1 MRNKAVRIGAE
12 SPELLRMNWRRLLTI
27 GAVAVAA
34 LGSAVWILLQRNAAL
49 PMVSPTTV
57 ASDYFNR
64 WEQPADWP
72 LGLVVADSVGCVLTA
87 FVHSEDSTAVLHS
100 TAEPLSLPTGWSSQ
114 PWNGGW
120 LLGSSV
126 EQWEEQ
132 PGTMA
137 AHWQPRAGGRN
148 VLKLLPDGTV
158 ESSFQRKGTSR
169 YQGRWVTQ
177 SFDDSRTPVGV
188 LPGAWAVWFDRIS
201 ALRSEVDAVAVGA
214 YPTLELGLDSLGWLI
229 GSVWLECEAHGRIVR
244 AFGGVDSLAAVQQ
257 GGEWASGVW
266 YVPAREADAV
276 WALLPDFPHGLP
288 ETAAPFDFARRNRS
302 EFRTGQAIDD
312 GRIVWKVE
320 GREGP
325 ESRERADSL
334 TPQSGLVQSVDRN
347 ASLLGTARNHRTGN
361 RMNVELEAG
370 KVVAR
375 EGERIVWNVAVAADA
390 RPQVWEVDLYRNG
403 KYQVAIGVGKRFHL
417 IDVLGR
423 EVEGFPKRWSDG
435 FSAFAVLDYDKN
447 RQYRFLLAA
456 PNGQVFNFRKEGERT
471 PGWKFK
477 PRSGRYIV
485 NLAHLRI
492 GPKDYI
498 FASQD
503 DGTVR
508 ILGRTGED
516 RYESPLRV
524 PVGQSLA
531 FRLGKDL
538 PSSTVLFVDEEGWV
552 QERTVATNE
561 AVGMSQMSRGT
572 SVRVEDRTGDGIPE
586 VVVTT
591 PEGEE
596 IWDARNQRLAI

>member
-1 MRNKAVRIGAE
+1 
-12 SPELLRMNWRRLLTI
+12 
-27 GAVAVAA
+27 
-34 LGSAVWILLQRNAAL
+34 
-49 PMVSPTTV
+49 
-57 ASDYFNR
+57 
-64 WEQPADWP
+64 
-72 LGLVVADSVGCVLTA
+72 
-87 FVHSEDSTAVLHS
+87 
-100 TAEPLSLPTGWSSQ
+100 
-114 PWNGGW
+114 
-120 LLGSSV
+120 
-126 EQWEEQ
+126 
-132 PGTMA
+132 
-137 AHWQPRAGGRN
+137 
-148 VLKLLPDGTV
+148 
-158 ESSFQRKGTSR
+158 
-169 YQGRWVTQ
+169 
-177 SFDDSRTPVGV
+177 
-188 LPGAWAVWFDRIS
+188 
-201 ALRSEVDAVAVGA
+201 
-214 YPTLELGLDSLGWLI
+214 
-229 GSVWLECEAHGRIVR
+229 
-244 AFGGVDSLAAVQQ
+244 
-257 GGEWASGVW
+257 
-266 YVPAREADAV
+266 
-276 WALLPDFPHGLP
+276 
-288 ETAAPFDFARRNRS
+288 
-302 EFRTGQAIDD
+302 
-312 GRIVWKVE
+312 
-320 GREGP
+320 
-325 ESRERADSL
+325 
-334 TPQSGLVQSVDRN
+334 
-347 ASLLGTARNHRTGN
+347 
-361 RMNVELEAG
+361 
-370 KVVAR
+370 
-375 EGERIVWNVAVAADA
+375 
-390 RPQVWEVDLYRNG
+390 VWEVDLYRNG

-591 PEGEE
+591 PDGEE